1 LTKKKFSSS
10 KARINLLG
18 ARSTNTIGIN
28 ENNKLKNSSQK
39 ENDYNQ
45 TNNNINSEDEY
56 ENRPITA
63 RNLGVNNNNSNNSM
77 ENVLINAETVEEV
90 IEKIFN
96 FK

>member
-10 KARINLLG
+10 KARISLLG
-18 ARSTNTIGIN
+18 ARNTNTIGIN
-28 ENNKLKNSSQK
+28 ENNKLKNSNQK

-90 IEKIFN
+90 MK
-96 FK
+96 